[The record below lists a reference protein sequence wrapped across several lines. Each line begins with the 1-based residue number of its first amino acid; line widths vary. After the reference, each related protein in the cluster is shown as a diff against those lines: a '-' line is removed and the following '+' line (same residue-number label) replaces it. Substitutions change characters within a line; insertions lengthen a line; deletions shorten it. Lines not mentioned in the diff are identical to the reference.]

1 MIFRLLVSLVIFSF
15 LSITLNSLNASE
27 LISFNDNFDS
37 CKFNTNCIIQRW
49 EVKDPEKAFYDLI
62 DILENTPRLKIIEK
76 DNKYVHALVKSRIMK
91 YIDDLEV
98 KFSPEEGTIQI
109 KSASRSGIY
118 DLGVNKRRVETIH
131 FRLID
136 IYN

>member
-27 LISFNDNFDS
+27 LISFNDNFDR

-49 EVKDPEKAFYDLI
+49 EVKDTEKAFYDLI